1 MSQLITIDTSKV
13 PILKEEGGKL
23 VVNVKAE
30 ESIVK
35 LRELQEA
42 LDEATAYVKAEI
54 ERQGLEFS
62 KDFSSV
68 EGDLVKANYQAFG
81 TKYGV
86 DDYSVLHTL
95 PEELVI
101 KEIVPETAVHKLA
114 PATVI
119 DKYLKENEG
128 VFPPGLK
135 VLPRKKV
142 IVLKF
147 KDKK

>member
-1 MSQLITIDTSKV
+1 M
-13 PILKEEGGKL
+13 
-23 VVNVKAE
+23 
-30 ESIVK
+30 
-35 LRELQEA
+35 
-42 LDEATAYVKAEI
+42 
-54 ERQGLEFS
+54 
-62 KDFSSV
+62 
-68 EGDLVKANYQAFG
+68 
-81 TKYGV
+81 
-86 DDYSVLHTL
+86 HTL